1 LDYGRTRQVTFDA
14 NVYHGVNEPVF
25 NPAYLSHSQGTPSSQ
40 WVAATAPSLP
50 FLGRARYI
58 EAIAADGPL
67 QNGAGQV
74 VNQIPYADNN
84 YGTDQRSVRFV
95 FDQALRGTIRYT
107 VRMDNPT

>member
-1 LDYGRTRQVTFDA
+1 
-14 NVYHGVNEPVF
+14 
-25 NPAYLSHSQGTPSSQ
+25 
-40 WVAATAPSLP
+40 
-50 FLGRARYI
+50 
-58 EAIAADGPL
+58 L

-95 FDQALRGTIRYT
+95 FDQALRGTIRYS